1 MSGINRPVAAAER
14 TGGAAVVVGG
24 GIAGL
29 AAAAALG
36 GAGWRVTVLE
46 QAPVFWEAGAGLT
59 LTPNG
64 LRALA
69 GLGIEGAVRDAGWA
83 LRPDGVMGSR
93 GERLVRFSSR
103 VRAMPVVGIHRRSLH
118 GVLVDAAS
126 AVVDLRPGCR
136 VLGMDIGAPGGRPA
150 RVRWREGGADHVMAA
165 DLLVGADG
173 VNSTVRQRVAPAVDV
188 RPSGFAAW
196 RAVVPDVGSGPDW
209 TAWWGDG
216 AEFGAQRIG
225 PDRVSWHCLFRVDA
239 AARLDEGGRGL
250 DEFIAG
256 WPSQVLDLVS
266 RSDPE
271 RILRHDISVAR
282 GEFVHSSR
290 DEPCSSGMRLTR
302 FCRRS
307 ARVRTSPSRTG
318 SPSATWC
325 AGRPSTRHCGAMT
338 PFGLPA
344 HAGSRRVRAP
354 CRGSVRDAHADWDR
368 PFATGSSN
376 GCRRKP
382 SSAASPGSRSG
393 TCRWGEGGATAC
405 ARLTRLA
412 KWKRLPYA

>member
-83 LRPDGVMGSR
+83 LRPDGVMGSH
-93 GERLVRFSSR
+93 GERLVRFSSK

-282 GEFVHSSR
+282 GEF
-290 DEPCSSGMRLTR
+290 
-302 FCRRS
+302 RS
-307 ARVRTSPSRTG
+307 FV
-318 SPSATWC
+318 
-325 AGRPSTRHCGAMT
+325 AGRTVLVGDAAHPILPTLSQGANLALEDGVT
-338 PFGLPA
+338 LGHLVRGA
-344 HAGSRRVRAP
+344 SVDAALRSHDAVRAP
-354 CRGSVRDAHADWDR
+354 RARRVAKSARALSWIGAGCPRGLGQTVRNR
-368 PFATGSSN
+368 IL
-376 GCRRKP
+376 
-382 SSAASPGSRSG
+382 
-393 TCRWGEGGATAC
+393 E
-405 ARLTRLA
+405 
-412 KWKRLPYA
+412 RLPAQAVERYISGITEWDVPVG